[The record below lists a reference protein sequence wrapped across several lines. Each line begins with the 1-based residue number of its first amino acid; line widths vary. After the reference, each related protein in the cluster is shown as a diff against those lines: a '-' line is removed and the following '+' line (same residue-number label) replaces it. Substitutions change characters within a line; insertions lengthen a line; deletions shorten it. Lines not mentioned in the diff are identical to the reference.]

1 MGLRWGRP
9 SLLWSAISPFIRRKG
24 YNISVSLKLYLVSC
38 EFLTGGDYA
47 SFREKLR
54 TLEATQIL
62 AQQWALRS
70 RFSALEL
77 KEQLRQ
83 YLDETDRIT
92 VAEVGEERASRRAK
106 ADLAKL

>member
-1 MGLRWGRP
+1 MGGEAVRPFSLFLR
-9 SLLWSAISPFIRRKG
+9 
-24 YNISVSLKLYLVSC
+24 YNIFVSLKLYLVSC
-38 EFLTGGDYA
+38 EFITGGDYK

-54 TLEATQIL
+54 TLEATEIL
-62 AQQWALRS
+62 AHQWALRS

-83 YLDETDRIT
+83 YLDSSDRIT
-92 VAEVGEERASRRAK
+92 VAEVGEEKASRRAR